1 MVKNRQFASIV
12 SPELGKRG
20 ADMRQKDLLSRL
32 LRTLSGKTQKDF
44 AHDLGVHPSLIGH
57 FERGRVAPAREDL
70 ERLAAGAG
78 ITLAQ
83 AEEILRLYEVFRRSP
98 SYSRTGS
105 PGATLDDLTQA
116 LRAVAETIYRRVLR
130 LPRPGEPSPADRE
143 RAEELWTRM
152 EPLPEVARS
161 ALVRVAREFQS
172 WALCEKVCAEA
183 MAEAPRDAREALA
196 LGRLALDIAE
206 RVPGP
211 DGWRDRVMG
220 YAMAHL
226 ADILRTA
233 GDMEGAMVAFATA
246 RRLWH
251 AGSDPA
257 AVLDPGRLPDQEAT
271 AEPGRSP
278 ARA

>member
-1 MVKNRQFASIV
+1 
-12 SPELGKRG
+12 
-20 ADMRQKDLLSRL
+20 MRQKDLLTCL
-32 LRTLSGKTQKDF
+32 LRALSGKSQK
-44 AHDLGVHPSLIGH
+44 ASAYDLGVHPSLIGH
-57 FERGRVAPAREDL
+57 FENGRVTPGREDL

-78 ITLAQ
+78 ITLYQ
-83 AEEILRLYEVFRRSP
+83 AEEILRLYEAFRRSP
-98 SYSRTGS
+98 DYSRTGS
-105 PGATLDDLTQA
+105 PGATLDDMAQT
-116 LRAVAETIYRRVLR
+116 LRALAETIYRRVLR
-130 LPRPGEPSPADRE
+130 LPLPGEPSPADRE

-152 EPLPEVARS
+152 EPLPQVARS
-161 ALVRVAREFQS
+161 ALVRVAREFQD

-183 MAEAPRDAREALA
+183 LAEAPRDTWQASVLA
-196 LGRLALDIAE
+196 RLALDIAE

-226 ADILRTA
+226 ADILRA
-233 GDMEGAMVAFATA
+233 SGDMEGAMVAFATA

-257 AVLDPGRLPDQEAT
+257 AVLDPGRLPDPEAT

-278 ARA
+278 ART